1 MGNIL
6 ALVLVLV
13 YVAYVVTG
21 GTESTYSSFKKSTEV
36 PTHAVAEHSA
46 PVEAHA
52 APAVEEAAPEAEY
65 VASKIHLSQ
74 KEMRHTIK
82 AAGEENGWI
91 MTEYKGNTLIAEKI
105 EEDGMV
111 SVTVTFDSSSFS
123 IEPENTTLDNILNSV
138 LH

>member
-6 ALVLVLV
+6 AVVLVLV
-13 YVAYVVTG
+13 YVAYVMTG
-21 GTESTYSSFKKSTEV
+21 GIESTSSSFNKSTV
-36 PTHAVAEHSA
+36 VSKHAVPS
-46 PVEAHA
+46 VAHTA
-52 APAVEEAAPEAEY
+52 SAVEE
-65 VASKIHLSQ
+65 VASKTEHVTSKIHLSQ

-82 AAGEENGWI
+82 AAGEENGWL

-123 IEPENTTLDNILNSV
+123 IEPENTALDHILNSV

>member
-6 ALVLVLV
+6 AVVLVLV
-13 YVAYVVTG
+13 YVAYVMTG
-21 GTESTYSSFKKSTEV
+21 GIESTSSSFNKSTV
-36 PTHAVAEHSA
+36 VSK
-46 PVEAHA
+46 HA
-52 APAVEEAAPEAEY
+52 APAVAHTVSAVEEVAPKTEH
-65 VASKIHLSQ
+65 VTSKIHLSQ

-82 AAGEENGWI
+82 AAGEENGWL

-123 IEPENTTLDNILNSV
+123 IEPENTALDHILNSV

>member
-6 ALVLVLV
+6 AVVLVLV
-13 YVAYVVTG
+13 YVAYVMTG
-21 GTESTYSSFKKSTEV
+21 GIESTSSSFNKSTV
-36 PTHAVAEHSA
+36 VSK
-46 PVEAHA
+46 HA
-52 APAVEEAAPEAEY
+52 APSVAHTASAVEE
-65 VASKIHLSQ
+65 VASKTEHVTSKIHLSQ

-82 AAGEENGWI
+82 AAGEENGWL

-123 IEPENTTLDNILNSV
+123 IEPENTALDHILNSV